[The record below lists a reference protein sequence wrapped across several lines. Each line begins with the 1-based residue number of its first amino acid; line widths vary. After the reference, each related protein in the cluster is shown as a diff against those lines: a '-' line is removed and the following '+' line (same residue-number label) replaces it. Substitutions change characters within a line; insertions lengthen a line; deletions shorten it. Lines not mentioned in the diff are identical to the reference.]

1 MRPPLAATH
10 GRTGSHPQQPEE
22 AFLLSEEDL
31 FPSNEFNFIK
41 KQPFNYA
48 SYKNPAL
55 IQIKNDT
62 VEALRFNE

>member
-48 SYKNPAL
+48 SYKNPGL
-55 IQIKNDT
+55 KQI
-62 VEALRFNE
+62 